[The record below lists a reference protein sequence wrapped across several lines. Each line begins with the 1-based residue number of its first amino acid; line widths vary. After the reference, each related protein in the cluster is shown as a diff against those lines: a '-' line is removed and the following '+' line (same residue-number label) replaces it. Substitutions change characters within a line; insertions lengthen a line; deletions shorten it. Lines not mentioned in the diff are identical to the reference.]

1 MVAVLFIFFYPLRNH
16 TIIHF
21 GANYRYSSNNKTQTL
36 YHTDCYLFS
45 QELNFVN
52 TGTGLY
58 RGILNF
64 AICPLVSE
72 NHVFLGS
79 SWISQFFENRENRK
93 IRAN

>member
-1 MVAVLFIFFYPLRNH
+1 MIFLCGGSCLVSFFYPLRNH

-64 AICPLVSE
+64 AICPLVSCFFGQ
-72 NHVFLGS
+72 FLDFA
-79 SWISQFFENRENRK
+79 IL
-93 IRAN
+93 